1 MLEAANARTNQT
13 MLRTIHLLIIDE
25 HPAVSEALV
34 ARLNSVPQLE
44 VVATATSFQA
54 GLEHV
59 RELEP
64 EVVILELKGRS
75 LIGLDPIGAISRA
88 VSGRP
93 VGVIVLTSYPD
104 DIERAVA
111 LHSGAQRYLLK
122 DIDSERLIAE
132 IQAVAEVVHKQMCA

>member
-1 MLEAANARTNQT
+1 MLEVTSTRTEQN
-13 MLRTIHLLIIDE
+13 MSHMVHLLIIDE
-25 HPAVSEALV
+25 NPAVSEALH
-34 ARLNSVPQLE
+34 ARLNSVPRFE
-44 VVATATSFQA
+44 VVATASSFEL
-54 GLEHV
+54 GLQQI

-64 EVVILELKGRS
+64 EVVLLELKGRS
-75 LIGLDPIGAISRA
+75 QYGLDPIGAISRA

-111 LHSGAQRYLLK
+111 LHSGAHRYLLK

-132 IQAVAEVVHKQMCA
+132 IQAVADVVHKQMYI